1 MCIRDRYEAALKTE
15 SSVLKTEPSVLKTEL
30 SVLKAEPSVLKTEPS
45 VLKTEPSVIKVIS
58 GISGTEKMPAARQN
72 KISVTEAF
80 FSAPVMESGYS
91 DRPNQTDSSEDSGK
105 PRKTDGPKKDV
116 KARRTD
122 EPKRTCLLYTS
133 IFSRMRGMLSDA
145 V

>member
-1 MCIRDRYEAALKTE
+1 M
-15 SSVLKTEPSVLKTEL
+15 
-30 SVLKAEPSVLKTEPS
+30 LKTEPS
-45 VLKTEPSVIKVIS
+45 VLKTEPSIIKVIS

-105 PRKTDGPKKDV
+105 PRKTDGPKKDDQSE
-116 KARRTD
+116 KNGRT
-122 EPKRTCLLYTS
+122 EKN
-133 IFSRMRGMLSDA
+133 I
-145 V
+145 